1 MNYILNKRLQ
11 QLTKK
16 KKKNGFTLVELLVVV
31 VIIGVLSAIGIPQLL
46 AAQDRAKDAVAKS
59 EVVNAAKTCSVDLL
73 TGSSAFDASDW
84 DTVTGACAASG
95 SLVGTSTG
103 STAVT
108 YTVTF
113 DAAGL
118 PGNPVEG

>member
-11 QLTKK
+11 KLAKK

-46 AAQDRAKDAVAKS
+46 AAQDRAKDAVAKA

-73 TGSSAFDASDW
+73 TGSSGFDAGDW
-84 DTVTGACAASG
+84 DTVSG
-95 SLVGTSTG
+95 SCATGSDLVGTSTG
-103 STAVT
+103 STGVT
-108 YTVTF
+108 YTVTM